1 MKHAFNETLN
11 FLAVAGAIAIGVPV
25 ILAIELTI
33 WACGREAWHLKH
45 PKNSVN

>member
-1 MKHAFNETLN
+1 MRHAFNETLN

-33 WACGREAWHLKH
+33 WAFGRNHERQ
-45 PKNSVN
+45 PIPVR